1 MKDEDGEQ
9 ETVSVGSLAGEGE
22 LWLNFWASYCSPCV
36 AELPLL
42 DKIDGTE
49 GRRVLLVSADAP
61 GDMGRANEIAAERA
75 PCLKRYFIATD
86 CEETE
91 NAKMLSALV
100 DLERLPIP
108 TTLVFD
114 SDGELKRVIR
124 GPVEELSLIH
134 I

>member
-1 MKDEDGEQ
+1 M
-9 ETVSVGSLAGEGE
+9 
-22 LWLNFWASYCSPCV
+22 
-36 AELPLL
+36 
-42 DKIDGTE
+42 
-49 GRRVLLVSADAP
+49 LLVSADAP
-61 GDMGRANEIAAERA
+61 GDMDRANEIAAERA
-75 PCLKRYFIATD
+75 SSLKRYFIATD

-124 GPVEELSLIH
+124 GPVEEE
-134 I
+134 